1 MRHAHH
7 HSPANKA
14 CTGPCPGISSAGSSS
29 ASGSSAKRRSCSLGC
44 GICRPDSSIRS
55 PPWSNRSRSIVRGPK
70 RGPSPRTR
78 PSRRSIPSSRAS
90 SSRALSEVRSSAA
103 PFRKRGWSSKPTGS
117 VSRRVETATSS
128 TPSSAA
134 SSSSA
139 RSICARGCSRFAPSP
154 TKLLV
159 MAAIVRHPARAAATL
174 SRAVRRIVLT
184 GVVALCCCSAAQ
196 AAVLA
201 HPGVPVTAG
210 PRVFEQLQAYPRTL
224 VELDRVRGAQASAE
238 LRRAGGTLIEPS
250 LELWRLPSWNAQRL
264 LPGLERRGLVRTVT
278 PDVPLGTDPGHASG
292 FLGQF
297 VDPLSPYEWWP
308 SHIGVTDWVAPG
320 AGFPVTMI
328 DSGVALSHE
337 EFLGRPNTIPLN
349 TQTFPA
355 NDEELHGT
363 ATASVVGAP
372 VNGKGIVGIYPQAKL
387 QLWDASPDGQ
397 LTVGDEIAG
406 LAAARRHGP
415 GVINLSLGGFDRLP
429 IEEHAILNAF
439 GAGQLVV
446 ASAGNDREQG
456 SDLSYPASF
465 AHVLTIG
472 ATDESDRVTV
482 FLSASPDMD
491 LAAPGQDIEAAI
503 PTLFDPD
510 GYASVDGTSFSA
522 PLVSGAAAAVW
533 TLRPTLTN
541 TQLFEVMRRSARD
554 VGKAGWDVDTGYG
567 ILDVPSALTRKP
579 PTADPLEP
587 NEDVYL
593 VRPNGLTRAGKTP
606 LTAQHRPR
614 ATIAASLERREDPED
629 VYRVYLPAKG
639 KIVVTVRP
647 NANVDLELWGK
658 RTTTVFEHG
667 TLAKRDLL
675 GASAHAGAKFERITL
690 KGRGAGQFVY
700 ADVFLPKN
708 GVQAAYKLSV
718 APAAR

>member
-1 MRHAHH
+1 MCRLARL
-7 HSPANKA
+7 SQ
-14 CTGPCPGISSAGSSS
+14 
-29 ASGSSAKRRSCSLGC
+29 ASLLARTCGADRGYCS
-44 GICRPDSSIRS
+44 
-55 PPWSNRSRSIVRGPK
+55 K
-70 RGPSPRTR
+70 
-78 PSRRSIPSSRAS
+78 
-90 SSRALSEVRSSAA
+90 
-103 PFRKRGWSSKPTGS
+103 
-117 VSRRVETATSS
+117 
-128 TPSSAA
+128 
-134 SSSSA
+134 
-139 RSICARGCSRFAPSP
+139 
-154 TKLLV
+154 
-159 MAAIVRHPARAAATL
+159 
-174 SRAVRRIVLT
+174 VRRLAVISAL
-184 GVVALCCCSAAQ
+184 ALCCCTSAK
-196 AAVLA
+196 AALLSHSGAPVLPA
-201 HPGVPVTAG
+201 TSATSN
-210 PRVFEQLQAYPRTL
+210 LQAYPRTL
-224 VELDRVRGAQASAE
+224 VELDRVRGAAAVPA
-238 LRRAGGTLIEPS
+238 LRRAGAALIDPS
-250 LELWRLPSWNAQRL
+250 LFLWRMPSWTAQSL
-264 LPGLERRGLVRTVT
+264 LPGIERRGLVQSVT
-278 PDVPLGTDPGHASG
+278 PDMPIGTAPRHASG

-308 SHIGVTDWVAPG
+308 SHVGVSDWVAPA

-328 DSGVALSHE
+328 DSGVDLSHE
-337 EFLGRPNTIPLN
+337 EFLGRPSTIPLN
-349 TQTFPA
+349 TQTFTA
-355 NDEELHGT
+355 SEEELHGT
-363 ATASVVGAP
+363 ATASVVAAP
-372 VNGKGIVGIYPQAKL
+372 VNGVGMVGIYPQAKL
-387 QLWDASPDGQ
+387 QLWDASPAGQ

-406 LAAARRHGP
+406 LAAARRHGR
-415 GVINLSLGGFDRLP
+415 GVVNLSIGGFDRLP
-429 IEEHAILNAF
+429 VEEHAILNAF

-446 ASAGNDREQG
+446 ASAGNDRQEG
-456 SDLSYPASF
+456 SDASYPASF

-472 ATDESDRVTV
+472 ATDESDRVTS
-482 FLSASPDMD
+482 FSSSSPDMD
-491 LAAPGQDIEAAI
+491 LAAPGQDITAAI
-503 PTLFDPD
+503 PTLFEPS

-567 ILDVPSALTRKP
+567 ILNVPAALTRKP
-579 PTADPLEP
+579 PAADPLEP

-647 NANVDLELWGK
+647 NANLDLELWGK

-675 GASAHAGAKFERITL
+675 GVSTHAGAKFERITL
-690 KGRGAGQFVY
+690 KGRGSGQFVY

-708 GVQAAYKLSV
+708 GIQAAYKLSV